1 MGSLMSIVELA
12 LKGAVVQGLGS
23 LFSAD
28 GLLKTFMGSVETIS
42 KDPTP

>member
-1 MGSLMSIVELA
+1 MGSMEGIL
-12 LKGAVVQGLGS
+12 GAVVQGLGS

-28 GLLKTFMGSVETIS
+28 GLLKTFMGSVEGIS